1 MTSWNRSK
9 FSYVDGLPAP
19 EIAAID
25 GPTKLRVF
33 KKIFQKKIKHTL
45 IKPQKD

>member
-19 EIAAID
+19 EIAAVD
-25 GPTKLRVF
+25 GPTKLRVLKNF
-33 KKIFQKKIKHTL
+33 EI
-45 IKPQKD
+45 

>member
-19 EIAAID
+19 EIAAVD

-33 KKIFQKKIKHTL
+33 KKIFPKKNI
-45 IKPQKD
+45 PS